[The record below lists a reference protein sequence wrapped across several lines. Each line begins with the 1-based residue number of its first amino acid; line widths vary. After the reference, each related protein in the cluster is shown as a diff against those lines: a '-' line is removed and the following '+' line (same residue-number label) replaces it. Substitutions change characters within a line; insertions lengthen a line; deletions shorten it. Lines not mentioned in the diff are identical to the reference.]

1 MVSRKTL
8 AGAVAAVGMLVSAQG
23 ANALTIQEALAATY
37 QNNPTLNASRAQ
49 LRVTD
54 ESVPQALAGWRPTL
68 SAAGLFGGR
77 WQESESIGGSVTNTR
92 SETRFTLELNQPL
105 FRGFRTI
112 NSTRQAESVVRA
124 QREDLRFAEQ
134 TALFQAATA
143 YMDVIRDTALVSL
156 RRSDLNFQEEQVRA
170 SVDRFNVGE
179 GTRTDVSQSEAG
191 RARAQ
196 SALNTALANLN
207 TSRAIFRQVIGI
219 DPTNL
224 SARTNVTS
232 LLPQTVSAAIS
243 IGQEEH
249 PSIQTSQFMV
259 DAAQFAVKTAEG
271 VLLPSADLLGDF
283 VYSDNS
289 DPLTTAGGGRN
300 TSASIFGRVT
310 IPLYQGGGE
319 YSQIRQAKED
329 LGRTQL
335 MVDVSR
341 DSIRAQAISAWGQLN
356 ASIASI
362 TASEAEVAAARLALE
377 GVIEE
382 QRVGQRTTLDVLDS
396 QSDLVDARV
405 TLVTSQRDRV
415 VAAYALLSAVGRL
428 DYENLGLSGA
438 RYDPTEHYRLVRDKW
453 IGLRT
458 PDGR

>member
-8 AGAVAAVGMLVSAQG
+8 AGAVAVVGLLVSAQG
-23 ANALTIQEALAATY
+23 ANALSIKEALAATY

-49 LRVTD
+49 LRATD
-54 ESVPQALAGWRPTL
+54 EGVPQALSGWRPTIIG
-68 SAAGLFGGR
+68 SGSYGYQ
-77 WQESESIGGSVTNTR
+77 WQEATGTNRNRNEYSLSIQAT
-92 SETRFTLELNQPL
+92 QPL
-105 FRGFRTI
+105 FRGFRTV
-112 NSTRQAESVVRA
+112 NSTRQAESIVRA

-156 RRSDLNFQEEQVRA
+156 RRSDLKFQEEQVRA
-170 SVDRFNVGE
+170 SKDRFNVGE
-179 GTRTDVSQSEAG
+179 GTRTDVSQAESG

-196 SALNTALANLN
+196 SALNTSLANLN

-219 DPTNL
+219 DPKNL
-224 SARTNVTS
+224 SARTNITS
-232 LLPQTVSAAIS
+232 LLPKTVSSAIS

-249 PSIQTSQFMV
+249 PSIQSSQFMV

-271 VLLPSADLLGDF
+271 VLLPSADVQGTLS
-283 VYSDNS
+283 YNDNNL
-289 DPLTTAGGGRN
+289 PGVQGKPTRT
-300 TSASIFGRVT
+300 ASIFGRITVP
-310 IPLYQGGGE
+310 IYQSGSE
-319 YSQIRQAKED
+319 YSVVRQAKED
-329 LGRTQL
+329 LGRTEIL
-335 MVDVSR
+335 VDVSR
-341 DSIRAQAISAWGQLN
+341 DSIRAQAISSWGQLN

-362 TASEAEVAAARLALE
+362 TAAEAQVAAARLALE

-382 QRVGQRTTLDVLDS
+382 QRVGQRTTLDVLDT

-405 TLVTSQRDRV
+405 TLVTAQRDRV
-415 VAAYALLSAVGRL
+415 VAAYAVLSSIGRL
-428 DYENLGLSGA
+428 DYDNLGLTGA

>member
-8 AGAVAAVGMLVSAQG
+8 AGAVAVVGLLVSAQG
-23 ANALTIQEALAATY
+23 ANALSIKEALAATY

-49 LRVTD
+49 LRATD
-54 ESVPQALAGWRPTL
+54 EGVPQALAGWRPSIIGSGDYGYQWQDSNGTNRNRSEATL
-68 SAAGLFGGR
+68 SL
-77 WQESESIGGSVTNTR
+77 QVT
-92 SETRFTLELNQPL
+92 QPL
-105 FRGFRTI
+105 FRGFRTV
-112 NSTRQAESVVRA
+112 NSTRQAEAIVRA
-124 QREDLRFAEQ
+124 QREDLRTAEQ

-156 RRSDLNFQEEQVRA
+156 RRSDLKFQEEQVRA
-170 SVDRFNVGE
+170 SKDRFNVGE
-179 GTRTDVSQSEAG
+179 GTRTDVSQAESG

-196 SALNTALANLN
+196 STLNTALANLN

-219 DPTNL
+219 DPKNL

-232 LLPQTVSAAIS
+232 LLPKTVSSAIS

-249 PSIQTSQFMV
+249 PAIQSSQFLV

-271 VLLPSADLLGDF
+271 VLLPTADVQGTLS
-283 VYSDNS
+283 YNDNS
-289 DPLTTAGGGRN
+289 LPGVSGGGI
-300 TSASIFGRVT
+300 TKSASIFGRVT
-310 IPLYQGGGE
+310 VPIYQNGSE
-319 YSQIRQAKED
+319 YSVVRQSKED
-329 LGRTQL
+329 LGRTEIL
-335 MVDVSR
+335 VDVSR
-341 DSIRAQAISAWGQLN
+341 DSIRAQAISSWGQLN

-362 TASEAEVAAARLALE
+362 TAAEAQVAAARLALE

-382 QRVGQRTTLDVLDS
+382 QRVGQRTTLDVLDT

-405 TLVTSQRDRV
+405 TLVTAQRDRV
-415 VAAYALLSAVGRL
+415 VAAYAVLSSVGRL
-428 DYENLGLSGA
+428 DYDNLALTGA

>member
-8 AGAVAAVGMLVSAQG
+8 AGAVAVVGLLVNAQG
-23 ANALTIQEALAATY
+23 ANALSIKEALAATY

-54 ESVPQALAGWRPTL
+54 EGVPQALAGWRP
-68 SAAGLFGGR
+68 SIIASGNYGYQ
-77 WQESESIGGSVTNTR
+77 WQESQGTNRNRNEYTASLQVT
-92 SETRFTLELNQPL
+92 QPL
-105 FRGFRTI
+105 FRGFRTV
-112 NSTRQAESVVRA
+112 NSTRQAEAIVRA
-124 QREDLRFAEQ
+124 QREDLRTAEQ

-156 RRSDLNFQEEQVRA
+156 RRSDLKFQEEQVRA
-170 SVDRFNVGE
+170 SKDRFNVGE
-179 GTRTDVSQSEAG
+179 GTRTDVSQAESG

-196 SALNTALANLN
+196 STLNTALANLN

-219 DPTNL
+219 DPKNL

-232 LLPQTVSAAIS
+232 LLPKTVASAIS
-243 IGQEEH
+243 IGQDEH
-249 PSIQTSQFMV
+249 PAIQSSQFLV
-259 DAAQFAVKTAEG
+259 DAAQFAVKTAQG
-271 VLLPSADLLGDF
+271 VLLPTADLQGTLS
-283 VYSDNS
+283 YSDNNLPGVS
-289 DPLTTAGGGRN
+289 GNPTRT
-300 TSASIFGRVT
+300 ASIFGRVT
-310 IPLYQGGGE
+310 VPIYQNGSE
-319 YSQIRQAKED
+319 YSVVRQSKED
-329 LGRTQL
+329 LGRTEIL
-335 MVDVSR
+335 VDVSR
-341 DSIRAQAISAWGQLN
+341 DNIRAQAISSWGQLN

-362 TASEAEVAAARLALE
+362 TAAEAQVAAARLALE

-382 QRVGQRTTLDVLDS
+382 QRVGQRTTLDVLDT

-405 TLVTSQRDRV
+405 TLVTAQRDRV
-415 VAAYALLSAVGRL
+415 VAAYAVLSSVGRL
-428 DYENLGLSGA
+428 DYDNLALSGA

>member
-8 AGAVAAVGMLVSAQG
+8 AGAVAVVGLLVSAQG
-23 ANALTIQEALAATY
+23 ANALSIKEALSATY

-49 LRVTD
+49 LRTTD
-54 ESVPQALAGWRPTL
+54 EGVPQALSGWRPTITGTGQYGYRWESRQGTFRDNSEYQL
-68 SAAGLFGGR
+68 SLQA
-77 WQESESIGGSVTNTR
+77 T
-92 SETRFTLELNQPL
+92 QPL
-105 FRGFRTI
+105 FRGFRTV
-112 NSTRQAESVVRA
+112 NSTRQAESIVRA

-156 RRSDLNFQEEQVRA
+156 RRSDLKFQEEQVRA
-170 SVDRFNVGE
+170 SKDRFNVGE
-179 GTRTDVSQSEAG
+179 GTRTDVSQAESG

-196 SALNTALANLN
+196 SALNTSLANLN

-219 DPTNL
+219 DPKNL
-224 SARTNVTS
+224 SARTNITS
-232 LLPQTVSAAIS
+232 LLPKTVSSAIS
-243 IGQEEH
+243 IGQDEH
-249 PSIQTSQFMV
+249 PSIQSSQFMV

-271 VLLPSADLLGDF
+271 VLLPSADLVGTLS
-283 VYSDNS
+283 YSDNNQNLPGVTDNS
-289 DPLTTAGGGRN
+289 IR
-300 TSASIFGRVT
+300 SATVFGRVT
-310 IPLYQGGGE
+310 VPIYQSGSE
-319 YSQIRQAKED
+319 YSAVRQAKED
-329 LGRTQL
+329 LGRTEIL
-335 MVDVSR
+335 VDVSR
-341 DSIRAQAISAWGQLN
+341 DSIRAQAITAWGQLN

-362 TASEAEVAAARLALE
+362 TAAEAQVAAARLALE

-382 QRVGQRTTLDVLDS
+382 QRVGQRTTLDVLDT

-405 TLVTSQRDRV
+405 TLVTAQRDRV
-415 VAAYALLSAVGRL
+415 VAAYAVLSAVGRL
-428 DYENLGLSGA
+428 DYDSLGLTGA

>member
-289 DPLTTAGGGRN
+289 DPLTAAGGGRN

-415 VAAYALLSAVGRL
+415 VAAYAVLSSVGRL
-428 DYENLGLSGA
+428 DYEHLGLSGA

>member
-8 AGAVAAVGMLVSAQG
+8 AGAVAVVGLLVSAQG
-23 ANALTIQEALAATY
+23 ANALSIKEALAATY

-49 LRVTD
+49 LRATD
-54 ESVPQALAGWRPTL
+54 EGVPQALAGWRP
-68 SAAGLFGGR
+68 SIIASGNYGYQ
-77 WQESESIGGSVTNTR
+77 WQEARGVYRGNNQYSLSVQAT
-92 SETRFTLELNQPL
+92 QPL
-105 FRGFRTI
+105 FRGFRTV
-112 NSTRQAESVVRA
+112 NSTRQAESIVRA

-156 RRSDLNFQEEQVRA
+156 RRSDLKFQEEQVRA
-170 SVDRFNVGE
+170 SKDRFNVGE
-179 GTRTDVSQSEAG
+179 GTRTDVSQAESG

-196 SALNTALANLN
+196 SALNTSLANLN

-219 DPTNL
+219 DPKNL
-224 SARTNVTS
+224 SARTNITS
-232 LLPQTVSAAIS
+232 LLPKTVSSAIS

-249 PSIQTSQFMV
+249 PSIQSSQFMV

-271 VLLPSADLLGDF
+271 VLLPTADVQGTLSYNDTNLPG
-283 VYSDNS
+283 VEGK
-289 DPLTTAGGGRN
+289 PTRT
-300 TSASIFGRVT
+300 ASIFGRITVP
-310 IPLYQGGGE
+310 IYQNGSE
-319 YSQIRQAKED
+319 YSVVRQAKED
-329 LGRTQL
+329 LGRTEIL
-335 MVDVSR
+335 VDVSR
-341 DSIRAQAISAWGQLN
+341 DSIRAQAISSWGQLN

-362 TASEAEVAAARLALE
+362 TAAEAQVAAARLALE

-382 QRVGQRTTLDVLDS
+382 QRVGQRTTLDVLDT

-405 TLVTSQRDRV
+405 TLVTAQRDRV
-415 VAAYALLSAVGRL
+415 VAAYAVLSSIGRL
-428 DYENLGLSGA
+428 DYDNLGLTGA